1 MSSNRWDGI
10 ERPYDEKDVLSL
22 RGSKKIEY
30 TLANDGANK
39 LWDLLHEEDAVRC
52 LGALTGNQAVQQ
64 VKAGL
69 KAIYLS
75 GWQVAA
81 DANLAGDMYPDQS
94 LYPANSVPAVVK
106 KINKAFQRADQ
117 LENVEGEVVHDYY
130 APIVADAEAGFGG
143 PLNAYELMTGMI
155 DAGAAGVHFE
165 DQLAS
170 EKKCGHMGG
179 KVLVPTKQFV
189 KTPINGTKNVILVSS
204 AKGGVGK
211 STVAVNLAFALQNL
225 GLKIGILDA
234 DVYGPSL
241 PKLINLNEKP
251 KSEDGKAMMPL
262 EKYDAQCMAMGFL
275 VDEQTPMIWRGPM
288 VISAIKTMTQSVL
301 WKDRDIIIVDMPPG
315 TGDTQLTFA
324 QQVKVNGAIIVSTPQ
339 DLALLDVKRGIQ
351 MFDKT
356 GVKILGLIDNMSY
369 FKGDDGKDYKIFG
382 ESGVEKTAKEFN
394 KKFLGSLPIH
404 QDLRSSADK
413 GEPLTHSNPDHEVS
427 KLFKNIA
434 EKIKQSFH

>member
-1 MSSNRWDGI
+1 MSQK
-10 ERPYDEKDVLSL
+10 P
-22 RGSKKIEY
+22 
-30 TLANDGANK
+30 
-39 LWDLLHEEDAVRC
+39 
-52 LGALTGNQAVQQ
+52 
-64 VKAGL
+64 
-69 KAIYLS
+69 
-75 GWQVAA
+75 
-81 DANLAGDMYPDQS
+81 P
-94 LYPANSVPAVVK
+94 P
-106 KINKAFQRADQ
+106 
-117 LENVEGEVVHDYY
+117 
-130 APIVADAEAGFGG
+130 
-143 PLNAYELMTGMI
+143 
-155 DAGAAGVHFE
+155 
-165 DQLAS
+165 
-170 EKKCGHMGG
+170 
-179 KVLVPTKQFV
+179 KQFV
-189 KTPINGTKNVILVSS
+189 KTPINGTKSVILVSS

-211 STVAVNLAFALQNL
+211 STVAVNLSFALQNL

-251 KSEDGKAMMPL
+251 KSEDGKAMIPL
-262 EKYDAQCMAMGFL
+262 EKYDAQCMSMGFL

-301 WKDRDIIIVDMPPG
+301 WKDRDVIIVDMPPG

-324 QQVKVNGAIIVSTPQ
+324 QQVKVDGAIIVSTPQ

-394 KKFLGSLPIH
+394 KEFLGSLPIH

-413 GEPLTHSNPDHEVS
+413 GEPLTYSSPDHEVS
-427 KLFKNIA
+427 KLFIDIA
-434 EKIKQSFH
+434 KKIKLSLN